1 MRIEDPFENYVEYAC
16 SIWSLFGRQQGE
28 TLADA
33 LANQYFVF
41 EVVGQEILQELIRC
55 SEKFTP
61 AYDALGLIGRRL
73 RRKGMPIPDKL
84 ADWLVEL
91 EELGGHR
98 VRPKPTGKGPYAH
111 YYRNL
116 FIFHVIYTL
125 RVEVNLNP
133 TRAGGGPEK
142 CSREGGTGCDVA
154 GVALSRFDKDKKVP
168 YYKTYEDIWGRRNKR
183 LTHIAYA
190 LTCGGL
196 PLESYR
202 GYRESTYGEF
212 YPEEDG
218 PDDWYFDERYERY
231 EEQCFKEAF
240 GNLYDLLGG
249 KSYGK
254 FFDVPI
260 GTILTKT
267 RLRRC
272 D

>member
-1 MRIEDPFENYVEYAC
+1 MKIEDPFENYVEYAC
-16 SIWSLFGRQQGE
+16 SVYKAASWWYAE
-28 TLADA
+28 TLAKA
-33 LANQYFVF
+33 LATQYFVHTVAQPRIL
-41 EVVGQEILQELIRC
+41 EVLIRC
-55 SEKFTP
+55 AETYKP
-61 AYDALGLIGRRL
+61 ARDALGHIMRSL
-73 RRKGMPIPDKL
+73 RRQGRPFPNRL

-91 EELGGHR
+91 KELGGHL
-98 VRPKPTGKGPYAH
+98 VRPKPIGREPYTNFS
-111 YYRNL
+111 RNA
-116 FIFHVIYTL
+116 FILHVVYTL

-154 GVALSRFDKDKKVP
+154 GVALSRCDNDKEAPK
-168 YYKTYEDIWGRRNKR
+168 YKTYEDIWGRRNKR

-196 PLESYR
+196 SLESYR

-212 YPEEDG
+212 DPEEDC
-218 PDDWYFDERYERY
+218 PDEWYPDERY
-231 EEQCFKEAF
+231 EEQCIKEAF

-260 GTILTKT
+260 GTIRTKT